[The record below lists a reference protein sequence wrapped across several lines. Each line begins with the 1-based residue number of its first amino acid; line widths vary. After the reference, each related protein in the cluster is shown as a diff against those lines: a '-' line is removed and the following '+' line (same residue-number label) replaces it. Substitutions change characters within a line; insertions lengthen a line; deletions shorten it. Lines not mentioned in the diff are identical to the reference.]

1 MVFRRSEP
9 QQQVTGGIM
18 LGGDGAG
25 VQVMGEQLR
34 EVDAPIEALVGA
46 ANGMIHGAGLGAAA
60 SAAITFA
67 ESGELS
73 GRQIINNL
81 KSAHLGPIIGA
92 ALAFSAISGFV
103 RYSRA
108 SKHNEWS
115 QKHYDFLHSKI
126 DAAKE
131 NKATTDSPKSFA
143 EREDKKQEKVAGS
156 ERGLG

>member
-1 MVFRRSEP
+1 MVFRRNEP
-9 QQQVTGGIM
+9 QQQAGGIM

-46 ANGMIHGAGLGAAA
+46 SNGFVHGAGLGAAV
-60 SAAITFA
+60 SAALTFA
-67 ESGELS
+67 EHGHIT
-73 GRQIINNL
+73 GKNIIDKI
-81 KSAHLGPIIGA
+81 KSDHLAPIVGA

-126 DAAKE
+126 DAAAKE
-131 NKATTDSPKSFA
+131 SPKSFA
-143 EREDKKQEKVAGS
+143 EREDKKKESSAKIEIG
-156 ERGLG
+156 